1 MAKVVFK
8 YGTQTQ
14 YDGLLEKDTNSLYFI
29 TDSGRIYKGNDEV
42 ASNDVKFVTEIPTP
56 ESAFEGIL
64 YIVYNSGNYQ
74 LCVKNGDSVE
84 TISTSGSGGGSS
96 ADDAFTDVTYDA
108 STEGDNATWTFTRGN
123 GTSKQIQT
131 PKENFLQNVQVNE
144 EGKLE
149 FTMVN
154 GDVVTVDMAE
164 AIADTD
170 TVKLTEDIPF
180 IGVDPYGGIPSTGF
194 KKDQTLT
201 QIIKSLIQK
210 EMDAVV
216 TQPSLTI
223 SMSGAS
229 NSVEAG
235 SMVTPTIRASFNKG
249 SYSPGLPADTGVA
262 LTSYTLVRTNNS
274 TPTNVVDGESA
285 IQEFTEETEIQ
296 IGDGATLTYRA
307 NCAHSAGDTPLTNMG
322 NPSSQSPIQS
332 QAARQ
337 SNTITISG
345 FRQFFIG
352 STDEKPVINS
362 AYIRALQ
369 TKGAYSTGTKKY
381 TVPVGAQRVIIAC
394 PATRTGMTKVINT
407 SALNADVTD
416 TFVKQ
421 TVSVEGAN
429 GFTATN
435 YNVWVFEPAVAYG
448 QQAALE
454 ITLA

>member
-1 MAKVVFK
+1 MAKVLFK
-8 YGTQTQ
+8 YGTQSQ
-14 YDGLLEKDTNSLYFI
+14 YDGLIEKDSNSLYFI
-29 TDSGRIYKGNDEV
+29 TDSNRIYKGDDEV
-42 ASNDVKFVTEIPTP
+42 ASNDVVFATEIPTA

-64 YIVYNSGNYQ
+64 YIVHNSGSYQ

-84 TISTSGSGGGSS
+84 TISTSGSSG
-96 ADDAFTDVTYDA
+96 ATVDDAFIDVDYDV
-108 STEGDNATWTFTRGN
+108 SGEGENATWTFTRGD
-123 GTSKQIQT
+123 GTSKQVQT
-131 PKENFLQNVQVNE
+131 PKENFLQNASINE

-149 FTMVN
+149 LTMVN

-164 AIADTD
+164 MIADTD

-180 IGVDPYGGIPSTGF
+180 IGVDPYGGIPSSGF
-194 KKDQTLT
+194 KKNQTLT
-201 QIIKSLIQK
+201 QVIKALVQK

-223 SMSGAS
+223 QMSGA
-229 NSVEAG
+229 NTSVEAG
-235 SMVTPTIRASFNKG
+235 SNVTPTIKASFNKG

-262 LTSYTLVRTNNS
+262 LTAYTLVRTNNS
-274 TPTNVVDGESA
+274 TPTNVVDGAGS
-285 IQEFTEETEIQ
+285 IQEFTEESPIQ

-322 NPSSQSPIQS
+322 NPSSQQAIQS
-332 QAARQ
+332 QSARQ

-352 STDEKPVINS
+352 STNEKPTINS

-369 TKGAYSTGTKKY
+369 SKGAYSTGTKSY
-381 TVPVGAQRVIIAC
+381 TVPVGAQRVVIAC

-421 TVSVEGAN
+421 TVQVEGAN
-429 GFTATN
+429 GFTATA
-435 YNVWVFEPAVAYG
+435 YNVWVFEPAVPYG
-448 QQAALE
+448 QQAVLN

>member
-1 MAKVVFK
+1 MAKVLFK
-8 YGTQTQ
+8 YGTQAQ
-14 YDGLLEKDTNSLYFI
+14 YDGLAEKDTNSLYFI
-29 TDSGRIYKGNDEV
+29 TDAGRIYKGNDEV
-42 ASNDVKFVTEIPTP
+42 ASDDVKFVVEVPTP

-74 LCVKNGDSVE
+74 LCVKNGNSVE
-84 TISTSGSGGGSS
+84 TITTSGSSDPS
-96 ADDAFTDVTYDA
+96 VEDAFTDVSYDA
-108 STEGDNATWTFTRGN
+108 SSEGDNATWTFTRGD

-131 PKENFLQNVQVNE
+131 PKENFLQNAQINE

-149 FTMVN
+149 LTMVN

-164 AIADTD
+164 MIADTD
-170 TVKLTEDIPF
+170 SVKLTEDVPF

-194 KKDQTLT
+194 KKNQTLT
-201 QIIKSLIQK
+201 QIIKSLVQK

-229 NSVEAG
+229 TSVEAG
-235 SMVTPTIRASFNKG
+235 TNVTPTIRASFNKG

-285 IQEFTEETEIQ
+285 IREFIEESPIQ
-296 IGDGATLTYRA
+296 VGDGATLTYRA
-307 NCAHSAGDTPLTNMG
+307 NCAHTAGDTPKTNMG
-322 NPSSQSPIQS
+322 NVSSQQAIQS
-332 QAARQ
+332 QSARQ
-337 SNTITISG
+337 SNTISISG
-345 FRQFFIG
+345 YRQFFIG
-352 STDEKPVINS
+352 SSNEKPAINS

-369 TKGAYSTGTKKY
+369 SKGSYSTGTKSY
-381 TVPVGAQRVIIAC
+381 TVPVGAQRVVIAC
-394 PATRTGMTKVINT
+394 PATKTGMTKVINT

-416 TFVKQ
+416 TFTKQ
-421 TVSVEGAN
+421 TVKVEGAN
-429 GFTATN
+429 GFTAVD

-448 QQAALE
+448 QQAVLN